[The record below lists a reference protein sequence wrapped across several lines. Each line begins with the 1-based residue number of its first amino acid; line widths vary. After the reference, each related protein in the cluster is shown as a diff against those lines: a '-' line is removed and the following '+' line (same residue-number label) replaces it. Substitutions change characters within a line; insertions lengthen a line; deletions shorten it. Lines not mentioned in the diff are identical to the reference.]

1 MVICSHVP
9 ILFIFFIYFFLICL
23 LKILLKERTSFFF
36 KCVWFK
42 LLDFSLSFLLLFSLD
57 IETKQTYRFY
67 YVLKLSMYMLQM
79 EMVSHLKI
87 IKYVA
92 WGGSRENAEVMNIA
106 TQSGHGGRYREI
118 SNIRICSGKCFQIEG
133 FILLSVSNTMFVF
146 LHCEDH

>member
-9 ILFIFFIYFFLICL
+9 ILFILFIYFFLICL
-23 LKILLKERTSFFF
+23 LKILLKERMSFF

-106 TQSGHGGRYREI
+106 TQSGHGGRYREL
-118 SNIRICSGKCFQIEG
+118 SNVRICSGKCFQIEG
-133 FILLSVSNTMFVF
+133 FILLSVSNPMFVF
-146 LHCEDH
+146 LHYEYH

>member
-9 ILFIFFIYFFLICL
+9 ILFIFSIYFFLICL
-23 LKILLKERTSFFF
+23 LKILLKEKMSFFKF
-36 KCVWFK
+36 VWFK
-42 LLDFSLSFLLLFSLD
+42 LLGFSLSFLLLFSLD

-118 SNIRICSGKCFQIEG
+118 SNIRIYSGKCFQIEG
-133 FILLSVSNTMFVF
+133 FILLSVSNPMFVF
-146 LHCEDH
+146 LHYEYH

>member
-9 ILFIFFIYFFLICL
+9 ILFIFSIYFFLICL
-23 LKILLKERTSFFF
+23 LKILLKEKMSFF

-42 LLDFSLSFLLLFSLD
+42 LLGFSLSFLLLFSLD

-118 SNIRICSGKCFQIEG
+118 SNIRIYSGKCFQIEG
-133 FILLSVSNTMFVF
+133 FILLSVSNPMFVF
-146 LHCEDH
+146 LHYEYH